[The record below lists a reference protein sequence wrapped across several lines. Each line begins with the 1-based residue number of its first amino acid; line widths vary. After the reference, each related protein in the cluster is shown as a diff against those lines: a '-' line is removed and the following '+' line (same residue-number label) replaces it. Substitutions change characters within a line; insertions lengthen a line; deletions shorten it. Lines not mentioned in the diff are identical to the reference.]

1 MANNKIVK
9 DKINFTK
16 KEIDAL
22 PAPDTGRTYYHD
34 SKVQGLVIGVGR
46 TGNKSFIFYRKI
58 GGAPE
63 RIILLDHAA
72 ND

>member
-1 MANNKIVK
+1 MANNRIVK

-16 KEIDAL
+16 KVIDDL

-46 TGNKSFIFYRKI
+46 TGKKSFILYRKI
-58 GGAPE
+58 SGIPE
-63 RIILLDHAA
+63 RIPLG
-72 ND
+72 